1 VSEPVS
7 IETRVSRN
15 TNDIEA
21 LYGLIQGFEG
31 RTRVN
36 FAKVNQRF
44 DDLDGKVDSIVGRVD
59 GLDGKVGGIVG
70 RVDGLDSKV
79 DGLDGKV
86 DGLDGKVDG
95 LIGRVDGLEG
105 KVDGIAGQ
113 LGEVL
118 ELLRKQN

>member
-1 VSEPVS
+1 MS

-31 RTRVN
+31 RTRVS

-44 DDLDGKVDSIVGRVD
+44 DDLEGKVDGLVGRVD
-59 GLDGKVGGIVG
+59 GF
-70 RVDGLDSKV
+70 
-79 DGLDGKV
+79 DGKV
-86 DGLDGKVDG
+86 DGLV
-95 LIGRVDGLEG
+95 GRVDDLEG

>member
-31 RTRVN
+31 RTRVS

-44 DDLDGKVDSIVGRVD
+44 DDLEGKVDGLVGRVD
-59 GLDGKVGGIVG
+59 GF
-70 RVDGLDSKV
+70 
-79 DGLDGKV
+79 DGKV
-86 DGLDGKVDG
+86 DGLV
-95 LIGRVDGLEG
+95 GRVDDLEG

>member
-1 VSEPVS
+1 MS

-21 LYGLIQGFEG
+21 LYGLIQEFEG
-31 RTRVN
+31 RTRAN

-44 DDLDGKVDSIVGRVD
+44 DDLEGKLD
-59 GLDGKVGGIVG
+59 GL
-70 RVDGLDSKV
+70 
-79 DGLDGKV
+79 
-86 DGLDGKVDG
+86 
-95 LIGRVDGLEG
+95 
-105 KVDGIAGQ
+105 AGQ